1 MPPFSWRL
9 PRLRAMAKGSL
20 VAVIMCL
27 MVLGCESRSAGPGGN
42 RIRKSNRENRDCTE
56 KDQSAMSSKFND
68 CINKFTQIHHENM
81 GRAISK
87 EDSQKYTCQML
98 KETVSCGDAWQSCHT
113 QHEVRTMKDQH
124 IQARMDQFKA
134 NRGGDVDITKCDVIK
149 EYIDSGRADQVH
161 QTTEGSCTNSEVSSV
176 QSSFQ
181 SCSHNLSTITWDKIK
196 DLSETRRLEQHAEK
210 GTNDQDD
217 FDEETNDIEVE
228 EARIDADAVQL
239 PEEEL
244 RSLLCETLM
253 KIGHKCVLQITKCFS
268 REDINMMREQH
279 IKSMAG
285 YYSSLYEDIDL
296 SGCEALKAF
305 TVEENDE
312 EYNYIDE
319 YEEYEEDGEY
329 TGDNRDNYE
338 NYDYYDEE
346 TEGVG
351 GSQQIAP
358 PSLDESDKSGVTS
371 AVTTSS
377 KQAVTEPSPSSR
389 ESGDVAPSVAD
400 AAHQKR
406 APSQLPSSQLADD
419 VSTASTASMQA
430 VTKLSTSLFS
440 AVIATVVAV
449 NIL

>member
-1 MPPFSWRL
+1 
-9 PRLRAMAKGSL
+9 
-20 VAVIMCL
+20 
-27 MVLGCESRSAGPGGN
+27 
-42 RIRKSNRENRDCTE
+42 
-56 KDQSAMSSKFND
+56 
-68 CINKFTQIHHENM
+68 M
-81 GRAISK
+81 G
-87 EDSQKYTCQML
+87 
-98 KETVSCGDAWQSCHT
+98 
-113 QHEVRTMKDQH
+113 
-124 IQARMDQFKA
+124 
-134 NRGGDVDITKCDVIK
+134 
-149 EYIDSGRADQVH
+149 YIDSGRADQVH
-161 QTTEGSCTNSEVSSV
+161 QTTEGSCTNSEVSPV

-181 SCSHNLSTITWDKIK
+181 SCSHNLSTTTWDKIK

-210 GTNDQDD
+210 GANDQD
-217 FDEETNDIEVE
+217 DIEVE

-285 YYSSLYEDIDL
+285 YYSSLYENIDL

-312 EYNYIDE
+312 EYNYI
-319 YEEYEEDGEY
+319 EEY
-329 TGDNRDNYE
+329 
-338 NYDYYDEE
+338 
-346 TEGVG
+346 EGVG

-358 PSLDESDKSGVTS
+358 PSIDESDKSGVTS

-389 ESGDVAPSVAD
+389 ESADVAPSVAD

-419 VSTASTASMQA
+419 VSTASTASKH
-430 VTKLSTSLFS
+430 VIKLSPSVFA
-440 AVIATVVAV
+440 AVITTVAAV
-449 NIL
+449 NLL